1 MIFLRRIKV
10 FLFNGILLTI
20 TSLIIRAI
28 AMFFNVYIS
37 NKIGSE
43 AIGIYQLIISV
54 YLFSITIAN
63 SGIHLATTRIIS
75 EQEAIGVDSNIK
87 SAMKKCLKYSFTTGF
102 IACFL
107 LFTFSPFI
115 TSTFLHNKISDIPLK
130 VLAISLPFLSTSSC
144 MNGYFAA
151 LRKVKKTVFYQLF
164 EEFVKIII
172 VTILINS
179 IMPEGLEYACISL
192 VLGSCI
198 SEILSSLVLFV
209 LFLKDRNYL
218 HSASD
223 RNTNYTKQI
232 LRIALPISFTS
243 YIRSGLSTFQQLII
257 PIQLEKSGLS
267 CEESLS
273 KYGIINGMVMPLI
286 MFPCSLISSFSGLLI
301 PEFSFMNAKH
311 EIKKM
316 NFALS
321 KILKYCFIFSFLVMG
336 FFCCFAKDLNN
347 FIYPNINISSYIRI
361 LCPLI
366 VLMYV
371 DNIVDNILKG
381 LDKQLSVMGINI
393 IDLTTSLCFI
403 YFLLPYQGING
414 YIIVLF
420 ISEFLNGFLSLRLLI
435 KQTKLKIDLTNWIIK
450 PLFSIAILNVIFSY
464 FNVESIFDLI
474 IYSIIFIVLFF
485 LLMLLSKTLVKNEL
499 KR

>member
-20 TSLIIRAI
+20 TGLIIRSI
-28 AMFFNVYIS
+28 SMFFNVYIS

-43 AIGIYQLIISV
+43 AIGVYQLIISV

-75 EQEAIGVDSNIK
+75 EQEAIGMNSNVK

-107 LFTFSPFI
+107 LFTFSPVI

-144 MNGYFAA
+144 INGYFTA

-164 EEFVKIII
+164 EEFVKIIV

-179 IMPEGLEYACISL
+179 VMPEGLEYACISL
-192 VLGSCI
+192 VVGSCI
-198 SEILSSLVLFV
+198 SEILSSIVLFF
-209 LFLKDRNYL
+209 LFLKDKNYL
-218 HSASD
+218 LSVTN
-223 RNTNYTKQI
+223 RNENYTRQI

-257 PIQLEKSGLS
+257 PLQLEKFGLS

-273 KYGIINGMVMPLI
+273 KYGIINGIIMPLI

-311 EIKKM
+311 EIKKI
-316 NFALS
+316 NFALVR
-321 KILKYCFIFSFLVMG
+321 ILKYCFIFSFLVMG
-336 FFCCFAKDLNN
+336 FFVCFAKNLND
-347 FIYPNINISSYIRI
+347 FIYPNIDLSYYIKI
-361 LCPLI
+361 LSPLI
-366 VLMYV
+366 ILMYV
-371 DNIVDNILKG
+371 DNIVDSILKG
-381 LDKQLSVMGINI
+381 LDKQLNVMGINI

-403 YFLLPYQGING
+403 YFLLPFKGING
-414 YIIVLF
+414 YIVVLF
-420 ISEFLNGFLSLRLLI
+420 ISEFLNGILSLRLLI
-435 KQTKLKIDLTNWIIK
+435 KETSLKIDFVNWIIK
-450 PLFSIAILNVIFSY
+450 PLFSIIFLSIIFSC
-464 FNVESIFDLI
+464 FNIDSIIDLI
-474 IYSIIFIVLFF
+474 IYSFIFIVLYF
-485 LLMLLSKTLVKNEL
+485 LLMILSKVFVKN
-499 KR
+499 